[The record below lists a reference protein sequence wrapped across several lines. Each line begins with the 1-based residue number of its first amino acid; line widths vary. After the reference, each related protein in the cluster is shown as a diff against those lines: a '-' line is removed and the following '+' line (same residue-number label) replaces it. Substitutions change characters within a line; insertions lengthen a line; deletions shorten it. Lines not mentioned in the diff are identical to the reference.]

1 MSKKLNKLNKSF
13 LRLFR
18 GEILEVTKRLL
29 IMQYGFRMLVLRGK
43 KNKGFD
49 NLSLWI
55 LVPLAKGWRGEE
67 AT

>member
-1 MSKKLNKLNKSF
+1 MSKKLNKSF

-43 KNKGFD
+43 KNKDFD
-49 NLSLWI
+49 NLSPWI
-55 LVPLAKGWRGEE
+55 LVPLAKGWRGEG